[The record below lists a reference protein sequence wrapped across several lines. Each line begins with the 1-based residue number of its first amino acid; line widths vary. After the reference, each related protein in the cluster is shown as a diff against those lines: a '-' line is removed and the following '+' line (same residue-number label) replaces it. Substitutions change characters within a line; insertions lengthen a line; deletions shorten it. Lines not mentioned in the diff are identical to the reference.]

1 MPHFALR
8 FLPRAMFAALAA
20 TGAATAVAQSNVQIY
35 GRVNT
40 SIEDHKVG
48 GESVTAMV
56 NNNSR
61 FGFRGEED
69 LGKGMKAGFALE
81 AGFKSDTGE
90 GMLPGGG
97 LSFGRKS
104 QVYLKGGFGKLQMG
118 RAGGSSYD
126 YVADYGVLD
135 QPNHDTG
142 TVSDALYQGV
152 GRSTNGISYAT
163 PNING
168 LVVEAALSLPENA
181 GTGQNDNSVDLSA
194 NWELGAW
201 SLGAGYTHKGEDEQ
215 WGVRVH
221 YTDGPF
227 QVGAFYQR
235 VEANSLSSACNNGGQ
250 ACGSRNMARINA
262 MYTLGVSEFVVG
274 YGWTDDWSGV
284 DNSSA
289 KQLMLGYNFNI
300 SKRTK
305 VYALYTK
312 YLNDANVKYGYGF
325 SQGVKFGQDA
335 RAIGVGL
342 RHAF

>member
-1 MPHFALR
+1 
-8 FLPRAMFAALAA
+8 MFAALAVSS
-20 TGAATAVAQSNVQIY
+20 AAVASTAAAQSNVQIY

-40 SIEDHKVG
+40 SIEHHKVG
-48 GESVTAMV
+48 GNSVTAMV

-69 LGKGMKAGFALE
+69 LGNGMKVGFALE
-81 AGFKSDTGE
+81 SGFKSDSGE
-90 GMLPGGG
+90 GMTSGGG

-152 GRSTNGISYAT
+152 GRSTNGISYST
-163 PNING
+163 PNMHG
-168 LVVEAALSLPENA
+168 LVVEAAMSMHEKASA
-181 GTGQNDNSVDLSA
+181 GKNDNSYDLSA
-194 NWELGAW
+194 NWELGQW
-201 SLGAGYTHKGEDEQ
+201 SLGAGYTDKGEDEQ

-221 YTDGPF
+221 YTDGPY

-235 VEANSLSSACNNGGQ
+235 VEADAMSSACNNAGQ

-262 MYTLGVSEFVVG
+262 MYTQGASEFVVG

-284 DNSSA
+284 ANSSA
-289 KQLMLGYNFNI
+289 QQLMLGYNFNL

-305 VYALYTK
+305 AYALYTK

-325 SQGVKFGQDA
+325 SQGVNFGQDA
-335 RAIGVGL
+335 QAMGVGL

>member
-1 MPHFALR
+1 MSHFALR
-8 FLPRAMFAALAA
+8 LLPRVMLAALA
-20 TGAATAVAQSNVQIY
+20 TTSAAAAFAQSNVQIY

-40 SIEDHKVG
+40 SIEHHKVG
-48 GESVTAMV
+48 SDSVTAMV

-69 LGKGMKAGFALE
+69 LGNGMKVGFALE
-81 AGFKSDTGE
+81 SGFKSDTGS
-90 GMLPGGG
+90 GMLTDGG
-97 LSFGRKS
+97 LSFARKS
-104 QVYLKGGFGKLQMG
+104 QLYIKGDFGKLQMG

-152 GRSTNGISYAT
+152 GRSTNGISYST
-163 PNING
+163 PNMNG
-168 LVVEAALSLPENA
+168 LVVEAALSMHEKASA
-181 GTGQNDNSVDLSA
+181 GKNDNSVDLSA

-201 SLGAGYTHKGEDEQ
+201 SLGAGYTDKGEDQQ
-215 WGVRVH
+215 WGVRAH
-221 YTDGPF
+221 YTHGPY

-235 VEANSLSSACNNGGQ
+235 VDADTMSGACNNGGR
-250 ACGSRNMARINA
+250 ACGTRNMARINA
-262 MYTLGVSEFVVG
+262 MYTMGASEFVVG
-274 YGWTDDWSGV
+274 YGWTDDWSGIA
-284 DNSSA
+284 NSSA
-289 KQLMLGYNFNI
+289 NQLMLGYNFNL

-312 YLNDANVKYGYGF
+312 YNNDANVKYGYGF
-325 SQGVKFGQDA
+325 TQGVNFGQDA
-335 RAIGVGL
+335 RAMGVGL